1 MTLQC
6 ITLKRLTVLARAN
19 VDVLAI
25 KYPISMKQGMVCAI
39 DVLTYAHDAD
49 LHTSD
54 YLTPDNVA
62 AQNSTGI
69 NKLLVLTPGIA
80 RGFQRIVSM
89 RGATT
94 KG

>member
-6 ITLKRLTVLARAN
+6 ITLKRVTVLAQAN

-25 KYPISMKQGMVCAI
+25 SYSISMKQGMVCAI

-54 YLTPDNVA
+54 FLIPDNVA

-69 NKLLVLTPGIA
+69 DKLLTPGIA

-94 KG
+94 KR